1 MLESLGEDNIMIKKS
16 FICDTSLEMVL
27 EVHILS
33 YTEMQ
38 WEEYVSERINIERN
52 LWNIQ
57 RTEIKYILLE
67 LKFLYQTS
75 KHWMWRLGQNL

>member
-16 FICDTSLEMVL
+16 FIRDTSLEMVL

-38 WEEYVSERINIERN
+38 WEEYVSERINIDWEKFVEYSKNRN
-52 LWNIQ
+52 KIYFI
-57 RTEIKYILLE
+57 RA
-67 LKFLYQTS
+67 
-75 KHWMWRLGQNL
+75 